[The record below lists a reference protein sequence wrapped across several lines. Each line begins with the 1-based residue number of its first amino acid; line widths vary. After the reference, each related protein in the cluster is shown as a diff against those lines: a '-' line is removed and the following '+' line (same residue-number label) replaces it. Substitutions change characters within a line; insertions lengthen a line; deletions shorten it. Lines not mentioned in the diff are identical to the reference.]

1 MKKIYVDDYISNHE
15 EALSVITDFT
25 TNKLIIKGST
35 GIGGTSAILGI
46 TNQTVI
52 IISPYLGM
60 IQGKEEL
67 NTKEN
72 NFFIYQN
79 STNRWHDIEW
89 MLSEGQQFILNTTP
103 DQILYIQKHKP
114 ALFERVK
121 KIPLFIDEC
130 HIAAEAEYRKALA
143 EFNHLVFN
151 TWENKFTLSTATPVY
166 RNLDIPPLIL
176 ETFEVVQIQRK
187 DEPLKDIFIYN
198 YEYFF
203 NWVYQEIQKGRKV
216 VVFTNDKNIYKR
228 FSQDDTIK
236 TQQLVGAHLEKEVAT
251 YRDNSEKPLT
261 SKIDLDNDLYILSTK
276 YITGFDIPFDASVA
290 IIANEK
296 CPTDTR
302 YINDIVQ
309 SYGRVRKIV
318 LNAGIFYCRNEYTE
332 TITDEEFLKNFNHA
346 LAHPKAQHLT
356 NGKVNYT
363 MVLSEFL
370 SIIMRR
376 ETYNSVELF
385 AENLKSFGFN
395 PIIIATDIE
404 KLNSA
409 DLRLHEKIRN
419 LKSLDLYKLKS
430 YAEYVFNNIN
440 GDNENYNGFND
451 KLIMIYAAA
460 IISKICNNKWLD
472 KKLDKVER
480 YSDLISS
487 LKTFIDTNI
496 QSLGQIGLKSTPLER
511 KWFEVNLEPNEFDSI
526 SRFSISDR
534 VIKNAKKDG
543 ALSDEFHSANA
554 PYSLFNNC
562 VYLVNTFHAINLVQ
576 QDKVDDETHQLME
589 IQSKISEVIKEDYLH
604 GISKTL
610 DIPINKIKKLVE
622 ENDRGLSDK
631 MYNRHIKS
639 YFKHSLNKVIRN
651 LSFEPTPQQ
660 IEGIELKIQK
670 YKNTLNRTKEDRAS
684 DSIRFKLS
692 LIDYSIEKQK
702 EYHRY
707 YLLGMASLHI
717 AGHMAGFRCTKSNNR
732 EYNIATKVSRALRY
746 KYTPYQMVEVDIAS
760 TNPQIIDK
768 ILGTSIGMDVYN
780 NLMNSHG
787 ISRDRAKVLFNR
799 TINNQNLSI
808 EKATEIYVSA
818 GYTLEHA
825 EKLAE
830 KTTSSK
836 IYNEMCVEE
845 EYLIDTY
852 KAVTKVQNAI
862 RIHDALLMLAIPH
875 NINNLP
881 NSINGTNFKVVY
893 Y

>member
-1 MKKIYVDDYISNHE
+1 MKTIYVEDYISNHE

-25 TNKLIIKGST
+25 KNKLIIKGST
-35 GIGGTSAILGI
+35 GIGGTSAILSI

-60 IQGKEEL
+60 IQGKQEQI
-67 NTKEN
+67 TKEN
-72 NFFIYQN
+72 KFFIYQN
-79 STNRWHDIEW
+79 STSRWHDIEW

-143 EFNHLVFN
+143 EFNHIVCN
-151 TWENKFTLSTATPVY
+151 HWENNFTLSTATPVY
-166 RNLDIPPLIL
+166 RNLDIPPIIL

-203 NWVYQEIQKGRKV
+203 NWVYQEIEQERKV

-228 FSQDDTIK
+228 FSQDDTLK
-236 TQQLVGAHLEKEVAT
+236 TQELVGAHLEKEVAT
-251 YRDNSEKPLT
+251 YRDNSEKPLS

-276 YITGFDIPFDASVA
+276 YITGFDIPFNASVA

-309 SYGRVRKIV
+309 AYGRVRKTV
-318 LNAGIFYCRNEYTE
+318 LNAGIFYSRNEYTE

-346 LAHPKAQHLT
+346 LANPKAQHLT
-356 NGKVNYT
+356 NGKVNHT
-363 MVLSEFL
+363 MVLSECL
-370 SIIMRR
+370 PTLMRR
-376 ETYNSVELF
+376 ETYNSVETL
-385 AENLKSFGFN
+385 AENLKPFGFN
-395 PIIIATDIE
+395 PIIVAEDIE
-404 KLNSA
+404 KIHSA
-409 DLRLHEKIRN
+409 NVILHEKIRN
-419 LKSLDLYKLKS
+419 LKTLDLNLLKR

-440 GDNENYNGFND
+440 GDNENYNGYTE
-451 KLIMIYAAA
+451 KLILTYVAA
-460 IISKICNNKWLD
+460 IISKTCNNQWLD
-472 KKLDKVER
+472 NKLDKIER
-480 YSDLISS
+480 YSDLVST

-496 QSLGQIGLKSTPLER
+496 QSLGQMGIKSTQLEK
-511 KWFEVNLEPNEFDSI
+511 KWYETNLEPNEFDSI
-526 SRFSISDR
+526 ARFSVSERIIR
-534 VIKNAKKDG
+534 NAKKDG
-543 ALSDEFHSANA
+543 ALSDEFHVSNS
-554 PYSLFNNC
+554 PYNLFNNC
-562 VYLVNTFHAINLVQ
+562 IYLVNTFHAINLVQ
-576 QDKVDDETHQLME
+576 QDKVDEETLQAME
-589 IQSKISEVIKEDYLH
+589 IQSKISEVMKADYLY
-604 GISKTL
+604 GVSKTL
-610 DIPINKIKKLVE
+610 DIPVYKILKLID
-622 ENDRGLSDK
+622 ENDKGLNDK

-639 YFKHSLNKVIRN
+639 FFKHSLNKVIRN
-651 LSFEPTPQQ
+651 LTFEPTPQQ
-660 IEGIELKIQK
+660 IEGIELKIEK
-670 YKNTLNRTKEDRAS
+670 YKNTLNKTKDDKTS
-684 DSIRFKLS
+684 DSIRFKLN
-692 LIDYSIEKQK
+692 LIDYSIVKQK

-707 YLLGMASLHI
+707 YLLGMASLHN
-717 AGHMAGFRCTKSNNR
+717 AGHTAGFRCSKANNR
-732 EYNIATKVSRALRY
+732 EYNVATKVPRALRY

-760 TNPQIIDK
+760 TNPQIIDQ
-768 ILGTSIGMDVYN
+768 IFGTNIGMDVYM

-787 ISRDRAKVLFNR
+787 ISRDKAKVLFNR

-808 EKATEIYVSA
+808 EKAKEIYLSA
-818 GYTLEHA
+818 GYSMHDA
-825 EKLAE
+825 EILAN
-830 KTTSSK
+830 KTTSTK

-875 NINNLP
+875 NTNNLP
-881 NSINGTNFKVVY
+881 EEINGTRFKVVY

>member
-1 MKKIYVDDYISNHE
+1 MKKIYVDDYISNHS

-60 IQGKEEL
+60 IQDKEEQ
-67 NTKEN
+67 TTIEN
-72 NFFIYQN
+72 KFFIYQK
-79 STNRWHDIEW
+79 STNRWHDVEW
-89 MLSEGQQFILNTTP
+89 MLSEGEQFILNTTP
-103 DQILYIQKHKP
+103 DQILYIQKNKP
-114 ALFERVK
+114 YLFERIK

-143 EFNHLVFN
+143 EMNHIVFN
-151 TWENKFTLSTATPVY
+151 EWENNIILSTATPVY
-166 RNLDIPPLIL
+166 LNLDIPPVIL
-176 ETFEVVQIQRK
+176 ETFDVVKIERK
-187 DEPLKDIFIYN
+187 NQPIKDIFIYN
-198 YEYFF
+198 YEYLF
-203 NWVYQEIQKGRKV
+203 NWVYQELELGRKV
-216 VVFTNDKNIYKR
+216 VVFTNDKTIYKR
-228 FSQDDTIK
+228 FSQDTTIK

-261 SKIDLDNDLYILSTK
+261 NKIDLDNDLYILSTK

-309 SYGRVRKIV
+309 AYGRVRKTV
-318 LNAGIFYCRNEYTE
+318 LNAGIFYSRNEYTE
-332 TITDEEFLKNFNHA
+332 TITDEEFLNNFNHA
-346 LAHPKAQHLT
+346 LAHPNPKHLT
-356 NGKVNYT
+356 NGKVNHT
-363 MVLSEFL
+363 MVLSECL
-370 SIIMRR
+370 PTLMRR
-376 ETYNSVELF
+376 ETYNSVEAL
-385 AENLKSFGFN
+385 AENLKPFGFN
-395 PIIIATDIE
+395 PIIVAVDIE
-404 KLNSA
+404 KIFSA
-409 DLRLHEKIRN
+409 NVILHEKIRN
-419 LKSLDLYKLKS
+419 LKTLDLNRLKR
-430 YAEYVFNNIN
+430 YAECVFNNIN
-440 GDNENYNGFND
+440 GDKENYNGFND
-451 KLIMIYAAA
+451 KLILTYVAA
-460 IISKICNNKWLD
+460 IISKLCNNKWLD
-472 KKLDKVER
+472 KKLDKIER
-480 YSDLISS
+480 YSDLVSV

-496 QSLGQIGLKSTPLER
+496 QSLGQLGLKSTPLER
-511 KWFEVNLEPNEFDSI
+511 KWFEVNLEPNELDAI
-526 SRFSISDR
+526 TRFNVSER
-534 VIKNAKKDG
+534 LIKNAKKEG
-543 ALSDEFHSANA
+543 ALSDEFHSANS

-576 QDKVDDETHQLME
+576 QDKVDEETLQAME
-589 IQSKISEVIKEDYLH
+589 IQSKISEVMKADYLH
-604 GISKTL
+604 GVSKTL
-610 DIPINKIKKLVE
+610 DIPINKIQKLIDG
-622 ENDRGLSDK
+622 NDKSLSDK

-639 YFKHSLNKVIRN
+639 FFKHSFNKVIRN

-660 IEGIELKIQK
+660 IEGIELKIEK
-670 YKNTLNRTKEDRAS
+670 YKNTLNKTKDDKTS
-684 DSIRFKLS
+684 DSIKFKLS

-717 AGHMAGFRCTKSNNR
+717 AGHMAGFRCSKSNNR
-732 EYNIATKVSRALRY
+732 EYNVVTKVPRALRY
-746 KYTPYQMVEVDIAS
+746 KYTPYKMVEVDIAS
-760 TNPQIIDK
+760 TNPQIIDQ

-780 NLMNSHG
+780 NLMINHG
-787 ISRDRAKVLFNR
+787 ISRDKAKVLFNR
-799 TINNQNLSI
+799 TINNQNLSF
-808 EKATEIYVSA
+808 EKAREIYLSA
-818 GYTLEHA
+818 GYSQEDA
-825 EKLAE
+825 KKLAE
-830 KTTSSK
+830 RTTSSK

-845 EYLIDTY
+845 EYLVGTY